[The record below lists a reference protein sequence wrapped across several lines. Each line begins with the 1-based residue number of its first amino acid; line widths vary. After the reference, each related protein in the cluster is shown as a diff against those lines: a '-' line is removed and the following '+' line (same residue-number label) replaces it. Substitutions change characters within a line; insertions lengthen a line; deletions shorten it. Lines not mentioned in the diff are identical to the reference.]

1 MRQRGYTYLGLLLLL
16 VLVGTVM
23 AAAGVSW
30 RTQVQREREAEL
42 LFVGHQFVDAI
53 TVFYERTPGGQRPR
67 FPNKLEEL
75 LDDARWPTVTRHLR
89 RLYVDPMTGRAEWGL
104 VRSPEGG
111 IMGVYS
117 LSQDAPLKRANFERR
132 DEEFESASNYGDWRF
147 VYVAPGA
154 TGN

>member
-30 RTQVQREREAEL
+30 RTAVQREREAEL
-42 LFVGHQFVDAI
+42 LFVGHQIVDAI
-53 TVFYERTPGGQRPR
+53 TVFYERTPAGQRPR
-67 FPNKLEEL
+67 FPVKLEEL
-75 LDDARWPTVTRHLR
+75 LEDSRWPTVTRHLR
-89 RLYVDPMTGRAEWGL
+89 RLYVDPMTGRPEWGL

-111 IMGVYS
+111 IKGIYS
-117 LSQDAPLKRANFERR
+117 LSPEAPIKHANFEAR
-132 DEEFESASNYGDWRF
+132 DAEFESASSYADWRF
-147 VYVAPGA
+147 VYVAPGT